1 MRELYPEIRASASYR
16 LEVDQV
22 HTLYVEETGNQRGIP
37 VIFLHGGPGSGCKEN
52 HRRYF
57 NPKKY
62 RVVLFDQR
70 GCHRSTPV
78 GETRNNSTPELLQDI
93 ERIREHLSIDQWLVF
108 GGSWGA
114 TLGLLYAQSHPTR
127 VLALV
132 LRGTFLARQKD
143 LDWFGKEGASMI
155 FPDYWREFTE
165 VIPAEERH
173 DLISAYH
180 ARVHGSDRK
189 IRETAALA
197 WSKWA
202 GRIVSYL
209 LPGAEYVPDD
219 INKTVCEV
227 LIETHYAKH
236 RYFIAENQ
244 VLDNVALLPSV
255 PARIIHGRRDM
266 TCTLDASWSLRQ
278 ALPGSE
284 LVIVREG
291 GHLAGE
297 PVMVDA
303 LVTATDD
310 MARRLTRTSHQVM
323 R

>member
-1 MRELYPEIRASASYR
+1 MRALYPEIDASKSYR
-16 LEVDQV
+16 LRVDPI
-22 HTLYVEETGNQRGIP
+22 HTIYVEEAGNARGIP
-37 VIFLHGGPGSGCKEN
+37 VIFLHGGPGSGCNEN

-93 ERIREHLSIDQWLVF
+93 ERIREYLGIDQWLVF

-114 TLGLLYAQSHPTR
+114 TLGLLYAQSSPAR
-127 VLALV
+127 VLGLI
-132 LRGTFLARQKD
+132 LRGAFLARQKD
-143 LDWFGKEGASMI
+143 LDWFARQGASLI
-155 FPDYWREFTE
+155 FPDYWQEF
-165 VIPAEERH
+165 AELVPGPERG
-173 DLISAYH
+173 DLISAYY
-180 ARVHGSDRK
+180 ARVHGADRQV
-189 IRETAALA
+189 RETAALA

-202 GRIVSYL
+202 GRLVTYL
-209 LPGAEYVPDD
+209 LPGAEYTPDD
-219 INKTVCEV
+219 AGRTVREV

-244 VLDNVALLPSV
+244 VLDNMALLPSV
-255 PARIIHGRRDM
+255 PVRIIHGRRDL

-278 ALPGSE
+278 ALPDAE
-284 LVIVREG
+284 LVIVKEG

-310 MARRLTRTSHQVM
+310 VAQRLG
-323 R
+323 

>member
-1 MRELYPEIRASASYR
+1 MRELYPEIGASKSYR
-16 LEVDQV
+16 LKVDQV
-22 HTLYVEETGNQRGIP
+22 HTLYVEEAGNPLGIP

-57 NPKKY
+57 NPKIY

-70 GCHRSTPV
+70 GCHRSTPA

-93 ERIREHLSIDQWLVF
+93 ERIRERLGIDQWMVF

-114 TLGLLYAQSHPTR
+114 TLGLLYAQSHPSR

-155 FPDYWREFTE
+155 FPDYWQEFTE
-165 VIPAEERH
+165 IIPEGERH
-173 DLISAYH
+173 DLVSAYH
-180 ARVHGSDRK
+180 SRVHGADRK
-189 IRETAALA
+189 LRQAASLA

-202 GRIVSYL
+202 GRIVTYL
-209 LPGAEYVPDD
+209 LPGSSGQYTPEDVD
-219 INKTVCEV
+219 KTVCEV
-227 LIETHYAKH
+227 LIETHYAKN
-236 RYFIAENQ
+236 RYFIPENRI
-244 VLDNVALLPSV
+244 LDNVAGLPAV
-255 PARIIHGRRDM
+255 PTRIIHGRRDL
-266 TCTLDASWSLRQ
+266 TCTLDASWSLHQ
-278 ALPGSE
+278 ALPEAE
-284 LVIVREG
+284 LVVVKEG

-303 LVTATDD
+303 LVTATDE
-310 MARRLTRTSHQVM
+310 MAERLS
-323 R
+323 

>member
-1 MRELYPEIRASASYR
+1 MRELYPEIEANESYR

-22 HTLYVEETGNQRGIP
+22 HTLYAEEACNPQGIP
-37 VIFLHGGPGSGCKEN
+37 VIFLHGGPGSGCNEN

-70 GCHRSTPV
+70 GCNRSTPA
-78 GETRNNSTPELLQDI
+78 GETKNNSTQDLLQDI
-93 ERIREHLSIDQWLVF
+93 ERIREHLGIEQWMVF

-114 TLGLLYAQSHPTR
+114 TLGLLYAQSHPSR

-132 LRGTFLARQKD
+132 LRGTFLARQTD
-143 LDWFGKEGASMI
+143 LDWFGRHGASMI

-165 VIPAEERH
+165 IIPVEERH
-173 DLISAYH
+173 DLVSAYH
-180 ARVHGSDRK
+180 TRVHGADR
-189 IRETAALA
+189 RLRQAAALA

-202 GRIVSYL
+202 GRIVTYL
-209 LPGAEYVPDD
+209 LPGATGAYTPEDVDR
-219 INKTVCEV
+219 TVCEV

-236 RYFIAENQ
+236 RYFIPENRI
-244 VLDNVALLPSV
+244 LDNVAQLPAV
-255 PARIIHGRRDM
+255 PTRIIHGRRDL
-266 TCTLDASWSLRQ
+266 TCTLDASWSLHQ
-278 ALPGSE
+278 ALPASE
-284 LVIVREG
+284 LVVVREG

-303 LVTATDD
+303 LVTATDE
-310 MARRLTRTSHQVM
+310 MAERLS
-323 R
+323 

>member
-1 MRELYPEIRASASYR
+1 MRELYPEIEANKSYR
-16 LEVDQV
+16 LKVDLL
-22 HTLYVEETGNQRGIP
+22 HTIYVEETGNPKGIP
-37 VIFLHGGPGSGCKEN
+37 VIFLHGGPGSGCNEN

-70 GCHRSTPV
+70 GCHRSTPA
-78 GETRNNSTPELLQDI
+78 GETKNNSTPELLQDI
-93 ERIREHLSIDQWLVF
+93 ERIREHLGIEKWMVF

-114 TLGLLYAQSHPTR
+114 TLGLLYAQSHPSR

-155 FPDYWREFTE
+155 FPDYWQEFTE
-165 VIPAEERH
+165 IIPEGERH
-173 DLISAYH
+173 DLVSAYH
-180 ARVHGSDRK
+180 SRVHGADRK
-189 IRETAALA
+189 LRRAASLA

-202 GRIVSYL
+202 GRIVTYL
-209 LPGAEYVPDD
+209 LPGVEYEPGDVD
-219 INKTVCEV
+219 KTVCEV

-236 RYFIAENQ
+236 RYFIAENRI
-244 VLDNVALLPSV
+244 LDCVAQLPAV
-255 PARIIHGRRDM
+255 PTRIIHGRRDL
-266 TCTLDASWSLRQ
+266 TCTLDASWSLHR
-278 ALPGSE
+278 ALPESE
-284 LVIVREG
+284 LVVVREG

-303 LVTATDD
+303 LVTATDE
-310 MARRLTRTSHQVM
+310 MAGMLS
-323 R
+323 